1 MGKPSGA
8 HVFGPLQPFVDGF
21 LVELIELGYS
31 YTTQVCRL
39 RLMAELGAWMGMQ
52 GIEANELT
60 VSLISGFLVSLRARG
75 PKRDWFSPTSERQLL
90 DHLRRLGLVAW
101 PEPAVVSDPVELL
114 VGRLVEY
121 LVRERGLSDASHTVW
136 EYRRTARLFLTGRLG
151 RDSGGL
157 DQVRAGDV
165 DPVRVGGVS
174 ASQSQDERGAGEHAA
189 RPAAVSVS
197 GGTDAHRLDGRCAEG
212 RVVAVRVVAEGAP
225 VRACGEAVGE
235 LRSHD
240 CGGPS

>member
-1 MGKPSGA
+1 MGKPTGA

-39 RLMAELGAWMGMQ
+39 RLMAELSAWMGMQ

-114 VGRLVEY
+114 VGRFVEY
-121 LVRERGLSDASHTVW
+121 LVRERGLSDASRMVW

-165 DPVRVGGVS
+165 TQFVLAECRHRSRRMSVALVS
-174 ASQSQDERGAGEHAA
+174 TLKG
-189 RPAAVSVS
+189 PAAVSVS